1 MNLLQ
6 LERPIPEVNPDIIF
20 RIFGYGISN
29 TTLLIVFIM
38 IGLVFLFAFRKYKII
53 PSKFQALFE
62 IFVEGVFDLVHQVTG
77 NKKVAERVF
86 YITATIFLYLIITN
100 LIGMYVPGLTSIT
113 YNGISIFRTPTSDF
127 NTTLG
132 LAAGMILLTHLVSIK
147 DFGFFGHVGK
157 FLQFKEVYV
166 GFRKSP
172 AEGGMAMVGLFVGIL
187 DVVGEFAKIIAL
199 SLRLFGNLYAG
210 EVLMTVIF
218 GGLAFAL
225 PALWMGMSTLSGVV
239 QAVVFG
245 LLFTAYYS
253 SSVKHPEESE

>member
-1 MNLLQ
+1 MNFFQ
-6 LERPIPEVNPDIIF
+6 IQRDISGIQPDIIF
-20 RIFGYGISN
+20 NIFNYPVSN
-29 TTLLIVFIM
+29 TTLLILLIM
-38 IGLVFLFAFRKYKII
+38 IVLVLVFAFRKYKII

-62 IFVEGVFDLVHQVTG
+62 LFYEVVFSLVHQVTG

-86 YITATIFLYLIITN
+86 VITATIFLYLMLTN
-100 LIGMYVPGLTSIT
+100 LVGIYVPGLTSIT
-113 YNGISIFRTPTSDF
+113 YDGISVFRTPTSDF
-127 NTTLG
+127 NTTFG
-132 LAAGMILLTHLVSIK
+132 LAVGMILLTHLVSIK

-172 AEGGMAMVGLFVGIL
+172 AEGGMAMVGFFVGIL

-199 SLRLFGNLYAG
+199 SLRLFGNMYAG
-210 EVLMTVIF
+210 EVLATVIF

-225 PALWMGMSTLSGVV
+225 PALWSGMSTLSGIV

-253 SSVKHPEESE
+253 ASVKHPEESK